1 MINEAYMP
9 VYERSRVKIFLV
21 CAQTNGLT
29 EVFHEALVDLK
40 TVGKRWRLEV
50 MAIRGE
56 N

>member
-1 MINEAYMP
+1 MYISDPDLHAH
-9 VYERSRVKIFLV
+9 
-21 CAQTNGLT
+21 GWT